1 MSVTVQSEA
10 CPLHIVDD
18 LLQMASQF
26 ISSVI
31 MLHFPNPECLMFCA
45 MQMLN
50 KVLIS
55 FFYVHVCLRT
65 SSVVIVD

>member
-1 MSVTVQSEA
+1 
-10 CPLHIVDD
+10 
-18 LLQMASQF
+18 
-26 ISSVI
+26 